1 MNIVSLSYQ
10 SKRIPI
16 KEPSRTLI
24 KNGGYRH
31 LRSIKFIQFNI

>member
-24 KNGGYRH
+24 KNGGFFDNKIG
-31 LRSIKFIQFNI
+31 LALSKN